1 MPLLRTAEM
10 FSSPLLKI
18 FLRLSQDLNNHF
30 KNNYKSACTIKCSRV
45 LVPAFAIHF
54 LSSFDVNTLLQ

>member
-1 MPLLRTAEM
+1 LCEWVEGVCEEEWRGKEEGNSFSREGLRTAEM

-30 KNNYKSACTIKCSRV
+30 KNNYKSA
-45 LVPAFAIHF
+45 P
-54 LSSFDVNTLLQ
+54 